1 MPRLTLNNLKKAG
14 KVKYNSKI
22 SFKDVNRIK
31 ELFMRK
37 KWEENTRHYF
47 PTKEFFLFYIWKAYF
62 RMIPRKSFLSLFD
75 EIDNGKLSGSV
86 RRIKVKNNKDVENI
100 HHHIHGGIF
109 GITIGAIVAGIA
121 AAASK
126 AAAAAATTAAVIG
139 SSTAATTVATSV
151 AGGIGGAL
159 AGAATE
165 AIIKA

>member
-1 MPRLTLNNLKKAG
+1 
-14 KVKYNSKI
+14 
-22 SFKDVNRIK
+22 
-31 ELFMRK
+31 
-37 KWEENTRHYF
+37 
-47 PTKEFFLFYIWKAYF
+47 
-62 RMIPRKSFLSLFD
+62 MIPRKSFLSLFG
-75 EIDNGKLSGSV
+75 EIDNGKLSRSV

-165 AIIKA
+165 AIIKAWKNGIIQTDCTKSSHEKNRKAEFFDITKYKEYE

>member
-1 MPRLTLNNLKKAG
+1 MPRLSLNNLKKAG

-22 SFKDVNRIK
+22 SLKDVNRIR
-31 ELFMRK
+31 ESFDRK
-37 KWEENTRHYF
+37 VWEENSRHYF
-47 PTKEFFLFYIWKAYF
+47 PTKEFLLFYIWQAYF
-62 RMIPRKSFLSLFD
+62 RMIPRKSFLNLFE
-75 EIDNGKLSGSV
+75 EIDNGKLSRSI
-86 RRIKVKNNKDVENI
+86 RRSKVTNKNAKNI
-100 HHHIHGGIF
+100 HHRIHGGIF

-165 AIIKA
+165 AIIKG